1 MADASV
7 VINEAAAGVKNLE
20 TVWKSVEAYVEN
32 SIEQLKD
39 VDNST
44 LLLQFKMRMQSTV
57 NSWSE
62 VGNITAEL
70 VALFEEAQREVNVKV
85 RSVKDP
91 GKELQLQ
98 RKKLNNAVIK
108 FDMEYLPELKNSME
122 QLRRSIQKFD
132 NDIKSNQRIIAGNA
146 QFTGIAAGRG
156 VGFTTGLLLLRE
168 GLGMR
173 ETPIRPHSW
182 H

>member
-1 MADASV
+1 MLEEFNEELKEAD
-7 VINEAAAGVKNLE
+7 VKNLE

-91 GKELQLQ
+91 GA
-98 RKKLNNAVIK
+98 AVTAEKIK
-108 FDMEYLPELKNSME
+108 QCSD
-122 QLRRSIQKFD
+122 
-132 NDIKSNQRIIAGNA
+132 
-146 QFTGIAAGRG
+146 
-156 VGFTTGLLLLRE
+156 
-168 GLGMR
+168 
-173 ETPIRPHSW
+173 
-182 H
+182 

>member
-70 VALFEEAQREVNVKV
+70 VALFEEAQREVNVKSEKCK
-85 RSVKDP
+85 RS
-91 GKELQLQ
+91 GK
-98 RKKLNNAVIK
+98 RTAVTAEKIK
-108 FDMEYLPELKNSME
+108 QCSD
-122 QLRRSIQKFD
+122 
-132 NDIKSNQRIIAGNA
+132 
-146 QFTGIAAGRG
+146 
-156 VGFTTGLLLLRE
+156 
-168 GLGMR
+168 
-173 ETPIRPHSW
+173 
-182 H
+182 

>member
-7 VINEAAAGVKNLE
+7 VINEAGAGVKNLE

-70 VALFEEAQREVNVKV
+70 VALFEEAQREV
-85 RSVKDP
+85 
-91 GKELQLQ
+91 
-98 RKKLNNAVIK
+98 
-108 FDMEYLPELKNSME
+108 
-122 QLRRSIQKFD
+122 
-132 NDIKSNQRIIAGNA
+132 
-146 QFTGIAAGRG
+146 
-156 VGFTTGLLLLRE
+156 
-168 GLGMR
+168 
-173 ETPIRPHSW
+173 
-182 H
+182 